1 MKPRQLSLS
10 EIHLSA
16 SCEVVSAFWHF
27 AFQDTTAFRD
37 GHGKQVSFEI
47 FAGSAL
53 DISLQLETVKGELQ
67 IWMGMALLGQ
77 SSTMW
82 EMGIGHV

>member
-1 MKPRQLSLS
+1 MESRFP
-10 EIHLSA
+10 
-16 SCEVVSAFWHF
+16 
-27 AFQDTTAFRD
+27 
-37 GHGKQVSFEI
+37 FEN

-82 EMGIGHV
+82 EMRIGHV